1 MVSRVLG
8 SIPTSTDDLHLP
20 LLVVED
26 DEGLNRLIRKNLSRE
41 GFQVEGV
48 GSGSEALAALEV
60 KPDVLLLLDLVLPD
74 MTGREILTELAA
86 RETEIPFIIMTGHGD
101 ERVAVEMMKLGARDY
116 IVKGSE
122 FLELLPNIIRRV
134 CSEIGM
140 ERKLEA
146 MDAALVQAAEN
157 WQSTFNAIP
166 DFVSV
171 HDLERKLVRVNKALA
186 DHLGMNPE
194 ELIGRKCHEVLHN
207 LARPWPLCP
216 LDRTLET
223 QRTASQ
229 EVNDPHIG
237 IPLLV
242 TCSPLFD
249 KQGALTGVVHV
260 ARDISEQKR
269 AAEEISQSRERY
281 RELYD
286 NAPVAYFSVSAHDGA
301 ILQCN
306 NQAVQLL
313 GYERETMLQ
322 MKVFDLYAET
332 SQGLVR
338 AQEIFRK
345 LEAGCSVRNEEC
357 KMKKMDGSLAWV
369 SVSVDPVLDDAGLV
383 IESRSVV
390 VDISERKRLEAA
402 LFQAQKMESIGTL
415 AGGIAHDFN
424 NLLNIIIGYGSMMQ
438 GSLTD
443 EEHRSYLA
451 NILSAADRATQ
462 LTKGLLTFSRKQVL
476 ELLPVNINEII
487 TGLEK
492 MLWRIMGEDITM
504 SSNLYAKDLVV
515 IADRVQIEQ
524 VLLNLAA
531 NSRDAMPGRGMLTI
545 DTCAVELRAGDVD
558 RKEYAIKPGWYALI
572 SVSDSGTGMD
582 AITME
587 RIFDPFFTTKEVGK
601 GTGLGMAIVYGI
613 IKQHEGYINC
623 YSESGQG
630 TTFKIYLP
638 LIKEAAVAAGK
649 AAIAPPPSGG
659 TETILVAEDDP
670 TLRKLVLKILQSHG
684 YTVIES
690 VDGQDAVDRF
700 RENSDSIDLVVL
712 DVIMPNKNGSE
723 AYQEII
729 TVKPAIKAL
738 FVSGYP
744 SDKISKMGMLQA
756 GVNFLYKPLS
766 PDTLLSK
773 VREILDHP
781 AEKGKDQP

>member
-1 MVSRVLG
+1 MEQRKPDTRQT
-8 SIPTSTDDLHLP
+8 ITDDFRLP

-26 DEGLNRLIRKNLSRE
+26 DEGLNRLIRKIFSRE

-48 GSGSEALAALEV
+48 VTGREALAALKA
-60 KPDVLLLLDLVLPD
+60 KPDVLLLLDLVLTD
-74 MTGREILTELAA
+74 MTGREILAELAA
-86 RETEIPFIIMTGHGD
+86 RETKVPFIIMTGHGD
-101 ERVAVEMMKLGARDY
+101 ARVAVEMMKLGARDY
-116 IVKGSE
+116 IVKGAE
-122 FLELLPNIIRRV
+122 FVELLPKIIGRV
-134 CSEIGM
+134 FSEIGN

-146 MDAALVQAAEN
+146 MDAALIQAAEN
-157 WQSTFNAIP
+157 WRATFNAIP

-171 HDLERKLVRVNKALA
+171 IDLQKRFVRANKALA
-186 DHLGMNPE
+186 DHLGVKPE
-194 ELIGRKCHEVLHN
+194 ELIGRKCFEVICKLDQ
-207 LARPWPLCP
+207 PCSCP
-216 LDRTLET
+216 LDRTLQT
-223 QRTASQ
+223 GKSATQ

-237 IPLLV
+237 IPLQV

-249 KQGALTGVVHV
+249 NQGELVGVVHV
-260 ARDISEQKR
+260 ARDISEQKQ
-269 AAEEISQSRERY
+269 AAAEISQSIERY

-286 NAPVAYFSVSAHDGA
+286 NAPIAYFSIRAQDGA

-306 NQAVQLL
+306 NQAVQLF
-313 GYERETMLQ
+313 GYERETML
-322 MKVFDLYAET
+322 MIKVFDLYADT
-332 SQGLVR
+332 PQGLVR

-357 KMKKMDGSLAWV
+357 EMKKMDGSLAWV
-369 SVSVDPVLDDAGLV
+369 SVSMDPVFDDAGKV

-390 VDISERKRLEAA
+390 IDISERKRLEAA

-424 NLLNIIIGYGSMMQ
+424 NLLNVIIGYGSMMQ
-438 GSLTD
+438 SSLTD
-443 EEHRSYLA
+443 DENKSFLA

-487 TGLEK
+487 NGLEK

-504 SSNLYAKDLVV
+504 SSNLSAKTLVV
-515 IADRVQIEQ
+515 VADRVQIEQ

-531 NSRDAMPGRGMLTI
+531 NSRDAMSGRGMLTI
-545 DTCAVELRAGDVD
+545 DTCAVELRAEDVD
-558 RKEYAIKPGWYALI
+558 REKYAIKPGWYAQI

-582 AITME
+582 AETME

-623 YSESGQG
+623 YSEPGQG

-638 LIKEAAVAAGK
+638 LVKEAAVAAWK
-649 AAIAPPPSGG
+649 AVIAAPPPSGG
-659 TETILVAEDDP
+659 AETILVAEDDP

-700 RENSDSIDLVVL
+700 RENSDRTDLVVL

-744 SDKISKMGMLQA
+744 SDKISKMGMLQG
-756 GVNFLYKPLS
+756 GVNFLYKPVQS
-766 PDTLLSK
+766 DVLLRK